1 MLRDERSGGTHAR
14 FALLR
19 HTKERRGLKQAASS
33 KSGKQKLNKDKCK
46 VNFTLKS
53 RFARPL
59 TFALG
64 APAAQK
70 YFQIELVVHNL
81 MINNDLPL

>member
-19 HTKERRGLKQAASS
+19 HTKERRGLKQAACC

-46 VNFTLKS
+46 VNFTAKLK
-53 RFARPL
+53 FTRPL
-59 TFALG
+59 TFAFV

-70 YFQIELVVHNL
+70 YFQIELVFHNL
-81 MINNDLPL
+81 TINNDMSL